1 LTKSVVAICLQQCR
15 NCIFSINPYL
25 PKFVLNRANLIDEYR
40 LIVNPVV
47 LGAGTPL
54 FKEVEKPFNLQLVNT
69 LTFRYGNVIL
79 IYQKP

>member
-1 LTKSVVAICLQQCR
+1 M
-15 NCIFSINPYL
+15 
-25 PKFVLNRANLIDEYR
+25 
-40 LIVNPVV
+40 V
-47 LGAGTPL
+47 LGGGTPL